1 MSEEIEFI
9 DREIGRG
16 GYGTVY
22 TVKDMPEIVIKKSSK
37 NSTCRTWS
45 DEFKKIKLLVKNIKK
60 SAECLDIYE
69 SLKMVR
75 ILEPEKF
82 IEDDFKNCYTVMKR
96 IYRPEGRDVF
106 EPTLQALLGENDK
119 NMIYKGRG
127 QFIGI
132 SDIKKYVSDD
142 NIETASYELGIMM
155 GLIHFVGKNDG
166 YDLEVFLGKE
176 YNSKI
181 SRFYIADFDL
191 SENIT
196 EYDKDTIE
204 RIVWSMAAVEY
215 FPRSN
220 NKKLL
225 DLFLKGYALIAKI
238 KGIDDDIIQII
249 LDEYLTY

>member
-1 MSEEIEFI
+1 MSDEIDFI
-9 DREIGRG
+9 DKEIGKG
-16 GYGTVY
+16 GYGIVY
-22 TVKDMPEIVIKKSSK
+22 TVKDMPEIVIKKSNK

-45 DEFKKIKLLVKNIKK
+45 DEFKKIKLLIKNIKH
-60 SAECLDIYE
+60 SPECLDVYE

-82 IEDDFKNCYTVMKR
+82 VEDDLKNCYMVMKR

-106 EPTLQALLGENDK
+106 EPTLQALLGENNK

-132 SDIKKYVSDD
+132 SDIKKYVNDE
-142 NIETASYELGIMM
+142 NIYTAAYELGIMM
-155 GLIHFVGKNDG
+155 GMIHFVGKNDG

-176 YNSKI
+176 YNTKI

-196 EYDKDTIE
+196 EYNKDTIE
-204 RIVWSMAAVEY
+204 RIVWSMTSVEY
-215 FPRSN
+215 FPREN

-225 DLFLKGYALIAKI
+225 DLFLKGYVLIAKI
-238 KGIDDDIIQII
+238 KGIDDSIIQNIV
-249 LDEYLTY
+249 DEYLS